1 MAKVYKDLREFLKT
15 LEEEGQLIRV
25 KDEVDPEPD
34 IGAAG
39 RACANMDK
47 KPAVLFEKVK
57 GYKYS
62 VVTNVHGSWAN
73 HALMMGMPKDTP
85 VKEQF
90 FELNRR
96 WDKFP
101 VPPVIVP
108 REKALCKENTISE
121 NINLFEILPLY
132 RINDQDGGFFLS
144 KACVVTG
151 DPAEP
156 DNLDKQNVGTYR
168 IQVKDID
175 RIGIQALPFHDI
187 AIQLAKAEEVN
198 EPLPVAIALWQ
209 ALLSTMTRTNTNSS
223 ARCRT
228 VFLLKS
234 LKPILLS
241 ICMFLLM
248 LRLSLKAI
256 SFLAFVPAKVRS
268 ANSRA
273 LIPVPETSARS
284 RSLISHIVPI
294 RYLKT
299 CIWVCPGLRSII

>member
-90 FELNRR
+90 HELNRR

-101 VPPVIVP
+101 VPPVILP
-108 REKALCKENTISE
+108 REKAMCKENTISE
-121 NINLFEILPLY
+121 NINLFDVLPLY

-144 KACVVTG
+144 KAAVVTG

-156 DNLDKQNVGTYR
+156 DNLDKQNVGIYR

-198 EPLPVAIALWQ
+198 EPLPVAIALGNTPLVSFMASTPVNYDQ
-209 ALLSTMTRTNTNSS
+209 NEYEFVGALQDGVPTEIT
-223 ARCRT
+223 
-228 VFLLKS
+228 
-234 LKPILLS
+234 
-241 ICMFLLM
+241 
-248 LRLSLKAI
+248 KADTAEH
-256 SFLAFVPAKVRS
+256 LYVPAHAEVILEGYIMPRRSYLRRSVRRVPWLLFRRQES
-268 ANSRA
+268 VRDQDNSYH
-273 LIPVPETSARS
+273 TSYQS
-284 RSLISHIVPI
+284 DI
-294 RYLKT
+294 
-299 CIWVCPGLRSII
+299 

>member
-90 FELNRR
+90 HELNRR

-101 VPPVIVP
+101 VPPVILP
-108 REKALCKENTISE
+108 REKAMCKENTISE
-121 NINLFEILPLY
+121 NINLFDVLP
-132 RINDQDGGFFLS
+132 
-144 KACVVTG
+144 
-151 DPAEP
+151 
-156 DNLDKQNVGTYR
+156 
-168 IQVKDID
+168 
-175 RIGIQALPFHDI
+175 
-187 AIQLAKAEEVN
+187 
-198 EPLPVAIALWQ
+198 
-209 ALLSTMTRTNTNSS
+209 
-223 ARCRT
+223 
-228 VFLLKS
+228 
-234 LKPILLS
+234 
-241 ICMFLLM
+241 
-248 LRLSLKAI
+248 
-256 SFLAFVPAKVRS
+256 
-268 ANSRA
+268 
-273 LIPVPETSARS
+273 
-284 RSLISHIVPI
+284 
-294 RYLKT
+294 
-299 CIWVCPGLRSII
+299 

>member
-90 FELNRR
+90 HELNRR

-101 VPPVIVP
+101 VPPVILP
-108 REKALCKENTISE
+108 REKAMCKENTISE
-121 NINLFEILPLY
+121 NINLFDVFTESMIRTVVSSCLKQPLLPAIRLNLIIWISRMSVFTVSRSKISTVSASRLCLFMISPSSLLRQKKSTSLY
-132 RINDQDGGFFLS
+132 R
-144 KACVVTG
+144 
-151 DPAEP
+151 
-156 DNLDKQNVGTYR
+156 
-168 IQVKDID
+168 
-175 RIGIQALPFHDI
+175 
-187 AIQLAKAEEVN
+187 
-198 EPLPVAIALWQ
+198 
-209 ALLSTMTRTNTNSS
+209 
-223 ARCRT
+223 
-228 VFLLKS
+228 
-234 LKPILLS
+234 
-241 ICMFLLM
+241 
-248 LRLSLKAI
+248 
-256 SFLAFVPAKVRS
+256 
-268 ANSRA
+268 
-273 LIPVPETSARS
+273 
-284 RSLISHIVPI
+284 
-294 RYLKT
+294 
-299 CIWVCPGLRSII
+299 